1 MAHPAIIRSDAVR
14 YRCCLCVSTMLFA
27 AAVAAQTVPPASS
40 RANDSWGAHPAVA
53 ASVSGYR
60 SHAPLETPPAKQ
72 HFKFKR
78 REPSGP
84 MSQPPPSANDKAAVM
99 GADRPWQSGRP
110 PIDCAQTPMD
120 PTCHH

>member
-1 MAHPAIIRSDAVR
+1 
-14 YRCCLCVSTMLFA
+14 MLFA

-40 RANDSWGAHPAVA
+40 GASDSWTAHPAAA
-53 ASVSGYR
+53 ASASDFR
-60 SHAPLETPPAKQ
+60 DHASREAPPTRE

-99 GADRPWQSGRP
+99 GTDRPWQSGRP
-110 PIDCAQTPMD
+110 PVDCAQSPMD